1 MNTIFFELITCLD
14 HAFIDDLGRIRG
26 GSFMVSVNVSSPT
39 LDPNDSTVVD
49 FSSGKKLMKAA
60 IDDIN
65 FGYDHKIWF
74 IPGFSKGELSIN
86 DDFVSIDTPA
96 VKMILPKTA
105 LRVFDL
111 AKNYEDINLELDQF
125 LNNQLPDFQF
135 QTYLTQEISN
145 PNVSYFRYAHGLKTS
160 TKSIGCQNI
169 AHGHLSWI
177 SMPDN
182 PILQEDI
189 ALEMNET
196 YWVWRENVIAED
208 DQYITLSYTT
218 AERGYFELTLNKAMM
233 KVQVIETES
242 TIEYISQFVKNKYLQ
257 SQANT
262 FWISEGLQKGA
273 VVLNN

>member
-1 MNTIFFELITCLD
+1 MNTIFFNDITCLD
-14 HAFIDDLGRIRG
+14 HAWIDELGRLRG

-60 IDDIN
+60 IDDMDG
-65 FGYDHKIWF
+65 GYDHKLWW
-74 IPGFSKGELSIN
+74 IPGVSRGELSIN
-86 DDFVSIDTPA
+86 ENFIAVNTPA
-96 VKMILPKTA
+96 VQMILPLTA
-105 LRVFDL
+105 LKVFTQ
-111 AKNYEDINLELDQF
+111 AKSYEDVNQELDQF
-125 LNNQLPDFQF
+125 LNSRLPDFKF
-135 QTYLTQEISN
+135 QTFLSQTTN
-145 PNVSYFRYAHGLKTS
+145 VPNVSYFRYAHGLKTS

-177 SMPDN
+177 SMPDD

-196 YWVWRENVIAED
+196 YWVWRENVIVEN
-208 DQYITLSYTT
+208 DQYITLSYDTPQ
-218 AERGYFELTLNKAMM
+218 RGYFELTLNKAMM